1 MNVELVYNILDIF
14 ATMQDA
20 VKQMESAYSDGRTEM
35 FNMLGTDL
43 QDGLNAVKRIAE
55 QNVAVGSTIRLA
67 DQCVCAL
74 ESLKDIRKLATENP
88 EKVSWKLE
96 YELGSVLEIG
106 AQQLYYWG
114 IVDGHPEEKEKFEK
128 FLADSDM
135 FRVLKIPV
143 QERAY
148 ACDLSI
154 VVTGYNHL
162 DVTKLCVASILDN
175 LPEGIIC
182 ELVLFNHGSS
192 DGTKEY
198 FESIQGAKTI
208 SVAVNGVV
216 PGIVLKAC
224 RGKYLLHI
232 SNDVVIGKHA
242 IDNLYRCAATH
253 PDYGFIVPS
262 TPNVSNLQTVP
273 VNYDTVEQFV
283 AFAEKNNVYDEQRH
297 EQRVRLCNPLHIA
310 PADVSLQGN
319 LELYQDMFFNKNIMV
334 SFPDDKFSLWM
345 RRNGYKNILTK
356 DAYCH
361 HFGSVTLKHDLGK
374 EEEQTQFYMAG
385 RKAFYDKF
393 HVDPWGTGFCFDP
406 DLFSQW
412 KIDRKDNACVLGIN
426 CGLGSNSLK
435 VKEILREKGAHDV
448 ILYNCVQD
456 QRYLQDLRG
465 VSDKAFLFE
474 NLQDLVRLTG
484 RSHYNYIVIEDP
496 VSKITPDSLMQEL
509 EKAGLEFNELAY
521 KMPDGTWKID
531 IEQKK

>member
-35 FNMLGTDL
+35 FNMLATDL
-43 QDGLNAVKRIAE
+43 QDGLNAVKHIAE
-55 QNVAVGSTIRLA
+55 QNVPVGSTIRLA

-74 ESLKDIRKLATENP
+74 ESLKDIRKLVTDNP

-96 YELGSVLEIG
+96 YELGSILEIG

-114 IVDGHPEEKEKFEK
+114 IVDGHPEEKEKFEE

-135 FRVLKIPV
+135 FRILKIPA
-143 QERAY
+143 QEREY

-175 LPEGIIC
+175 LPEGIIY
-182 ELVLFNHGSS
+182 ELILQNHGSH

-198 FESIQGAKTI
+198 FESIQRARTI
-208 SVAVNGVV
+208 NVTVNGAV

-273 VNYDTVEQFV
+273 VNYGTAEQFA
-283 AFAEKNNVYDEQRH
+283 AFAEKNNVYDEKSH
-297 EQRVRLCNPLHIA
+297 EQRVRLCNPLDIVPIDIYLKA
-310 PADVSLQGN
+310 YF
-319 LELYQDMFFNKNIMV
+319 ELYEDMFFNKKVMA
-334 SFPDDKFSLWM
+334 SFPDDKRSLWM
-345 RRNGYKNILTK
+345 RRNGYKNILAK

-361 HFGSVTLKHDLGK
+361 HFGSVTLKRDLGK
-374 EEEQTQFYMAG
+374 EEEQTRLYAAG

-484 RSHYNYIVIEDP
+484 RSHYNYIVIED
-496 VSKITPDSLMQEL
+496 SISEITLDSLLQEL

-521 KMPDGTWKID
+521 KMPDGTWKIVV
-531 IEQKK
+531 KPKR

>member
-20 VKQMESAYSDGRTEM
+20 VKQMEIAYSDGRMEM
-35 FNMLGTDL
+35 FNMLETDL

-88 EKVSWKLE
+88 EKVLWKLE
-96 YELGSVLEIG
+96 YELGSILEIG

-114 IVDGHPEEKEKFEK
+114 IVDGHPEEKENFEK

-135 FRVLKIPV
+135 FRVLKIPP
-143 QERAY
+143 QERKY

-154 VVTGYNHL
+154 MVTGYNHL

-175 LPEGIIC
+175 LPEGINC

-192 DGTKEY
+192 DGTKDY
-198 FESIQGAKTI
+198 FESIRGARTI
-208 SVAVNGVV
+208 NVAVNGVV
-216 PGIVLKAC
+216 PGILVKAC
-224 RGKYLLHI
+224 RGKYILNV
-232 SNDVVIGKHA
+232 SNDIVIGKCA
-242 IDNLYRCAATH
+242 IENLYRCAATH
-253 PDYGFIVPS
+253 PNYGFIVPS
-262 TPNVSNLQTVP
+262 TPNVSNLQTIP
-273 VNYDTVEQFV
+273 VNYDTVEQFA
-283 AFAEKNNVYDEQRH
+283 AFAKKNNVYDEQRH
-297 EQRVRLCNPLHIA
+297 EQRVRLCNPLHIS

-319 LELYQDMFFNKNIMV
+319 LELYQDMFFNKNIMA

-374 EEEQTQFYMAG
+374 EEEQARRYIVG

-393 HVDPWGTGFCFDP
+393 DVDPWGTGFCFDP
-406 DLFSQW
+406 ALFSQW
-412 KIDRKDNACVLGIN
+412 KIDREDNVCVLGIN

-448 ILYNCVQD
+448 MLYNCVQD

-465 VSDKAFLFE
+465 VSDKAYLFE
-474 NLQDLVRLTG
+474 NLQDLVRVTG
-484 RSHYNYIVIEDP
+484 RSKYNYIVIEDP
-496 VSKITPDSLMQEL
+496 ILRMASDNLVQEL
-509 EKAGLEFNELAY
+509 RKAGLEFNELAC
-521 KMPDGTWKID
+521 KMPDGTWKIV